1 MIHTEID
8 ANEEKPSRLSMAAGT
23 IQGKRNL
30 MDPSQTMLTDHD
42 ITDEVGQA
50 FGHTIK
56 Q

>member
-8 ANEEKPSRLSMAAGT
+8 PNEEKPSRNKL
-23 IQGKRNL
+23 
-30 MDPSQTMLTDHD
+30 DPSQTMLTDHD
-42 ITDEVGQA
+42 ITDEIGQA

>member
-8 ANEEKPSRLSMAAGT
+8 PNEEKPSRLSMAAGIT
-23 IQGKRNL
+23 HGKRNL
-30 MDPSQTMLTDHD
+30 LDPSQTMLTDHD